1 MSGAVIAT
9 SHREQGATIAIE
21 ARGASSWVRW
31 FVPLILASAASRAVI
46 LASSAVQLT
55 PDSPGYRDLA
65 SNLLH
70 RNLADDPGERTPVYP
85 TLLALCGLHLDA
97 VRLVQMAL
105 GLCITA
111 ALFSLAWR
119 TTHRAPVAT
128 LAAAC
133 YGLSISAILHENAI
147 LTETLATALIVAVV
161 CLIAA
166 IFDGWRTAS
175 GDRRLRADCK
185 TVPSPLVRSH
195 RRRDLMLTLPFGRWR
210 AGALWAVGGEE
221 LKPALKPTLPGTTG
235 ITLAVSAIAGMIA
248 LTRPLYAF
256 LPLVLLLPFLL
267 HARGVRARR
276 AVIARWICCL
286 LLPALLLIGGWS
298 AYNAARFGVFA
309 PTVLTGYNLSNHS
322 GGFIEDAPERD
333 APLRDVYLRYRD
345 ETIRETGSPV
355 TTIWAARPELLART
369 GLTNAQLSQA
379 FTSLSLR
386 LFLHHPVRYGRSVLV
401 SWARF
406 WNSPGTPRWD
416 GARDATVGRVVG
428 AAWMAQRCVFVAL
441 NVAFLLLTLMAASV
455 RRVRRWW
462 SPSPLIVTLCA
473 IVWAASIVQALLERG
488 SNTRFGVPT
497 QPLVAYVVIVSAAP
511 LLGAAWRTR
520 PWRPSCDTDSAV
532 QQSHPREITRNEE
545 PV

>member
-1 MSGAVIAT
+1 MSGTVIAA
-9 SHREQGATIAIE
+9 SRREREATIVTAT
-21 ARGASSWVRW
+21 RGAPSWVRW
-31 FVPLILASAASRAVI
+31 FVPLILASAALRAVI
-46 LASSAVQLT
+46 LASGAVQLT

-65 SNLLH
+65 SDLLH

-85 TLLALCGLHLDA
+85 ALLALCGLHLDA

-105 GLCITA
+105 GLGITTTIFA
-111 ALFSLAWR
+111 LAWR
-119 TTHRAPVAT
+119 ATHRTPVAT

-133 YGLSISAILHENAI
+133 YGLSISAALHENAI
-147 LTETLATALIVAVV
+147 LTETLATALIVAAVSF
-161 CLIAA
+161 IAA
-166 IFDGWRTAS
+166 LFDGWAMQPGWRTAS
-175 GDRRLRADCK
+175 GDRG
-185 TVPSPLVRSH
+185 
-195 RRRDLMLTLPFGRWR
+195 LT
-210 AGALWAVGGEE
+210 
-221 LKPALKPTLPGTTG
+221 PTPPGTTG
-235 ITLAVSAIAGMIA
+235 IAVAVGTLAGMIA

-256 LPLVLLLPFLL
+256 LPLVLVLPFLL
-267 HARGVRARR
+267 HARAIRARR
-276 AVIARWICCL
+276 TVIAQRICCL
-286 LLPALLLIGGWS
+286 LLPATMLIGGWS
-298 AYNAARFGVFA
+298 AYNAARFGVFV

-345 ETIRETGSPV
+345 ETIRETGSHV

-386 LFLHHPVRYGRSVLV
+386 LFLHHPVRYGRSALV

-416 GARDATVGRVVG
+416 GARNATVGRVVG
-428 AAWMAQRCVFVAL
+428 AAWAAQRCAFVAL
-441 NVAFLLLTLMAASV
+441 NVAFLLLTLTAAGV
-455 RRVRRWW
+455 RCVRRWW
-462 SPSPLIVTLCA
+462 SPSPLMVTLCA

-497 QPLVAYVVIVSAAP
+497 QPLVAYVVIVAVAP
-511 LLGAAWRTR
+511 LLDAAWRTR
-520 PWRPSCDTDSAV
+520 PWRPSCDTDGTV
-532 QQSHPREITRNEE
+532 QRSHPRETTRNED